1 MPIQIEKTY
10 TTSNSNTYLTADE
23 FHAEHGPLG
32 MENIDY
38 LVEGSEATSELVNNQ
53 SVKVTLTYESMAK
66 YNEHAALTTGG
77 THAGKGGDCTAGS
90 VNSTVIE

>member
-32 MENIDY
+32 LENVNYI
-38 LVEGSEATSELVNNQ
+38 LEAGTSELVDNQ
-53 SVKVTLTYESMAK
+53 SVKVTLKYESMDK
-66 YNEHAALTTGG
+66 YNEHAAITTGG

-90 VNSTVIE
+90 VNSTVV